1 MRLWSIHPRY
11 LDQKGLV
18 ALWREGLL
26 AQKVLQGKT
35 KGYKKHAQLIR
46 FKAQKDPVAS
56 IARYLRDVA
65 DEATVRGYNFD
76 RSKLAPYSNVKAIP
90 VTKGQID
97 YEMEHL
103 VKKLKKRNPEKAI
116 VVEDVLHHG
125 CISTSPS
132 FIVVEG
138 DVESWEK
145 T

>member
-35 KGYKKHAQLIR
+35 KGYKKHSQLVR
-46 FKAQKDPVAS
+46 FKAQEDPVGSLAC
-56 IARYLRDVA
+56 YLRFVA

-76 RSKLAPYSNVKAIP
+76 RTKLAPCSNVKVIP

-103 VKKLKKRNPEKAI
+103 VKKLKKRNPATASYY
-116 VVEDVLHHG
+116 LFRQN
-125 CISTSPS
+125 TL
-132 FIVVEG
+132 FRN
-138 DVESWEK
+138 
-145 T
+145 